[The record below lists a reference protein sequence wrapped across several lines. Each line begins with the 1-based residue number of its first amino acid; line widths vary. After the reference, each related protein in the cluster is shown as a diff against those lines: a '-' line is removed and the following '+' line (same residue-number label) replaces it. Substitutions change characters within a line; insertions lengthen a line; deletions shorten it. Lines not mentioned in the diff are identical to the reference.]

1 MARKNTIK
9 LLLINGSDN
18 DSERLVSLFRN
29 AGRVARAER
38 VRGAEHLNE
47 ALRESWDLLIADDRH
62 PDLNIETTLNEW
74 RRASVDFPAIVQ
86 RVDADLPALFA
97 AGAREVVAPEDEQRL
112 ILAALRELETVEL
125 RRQVER
131 LRERLQEAEQRNAL
145 LLGEA
150 DQAIAYVADGMIIGA
165 NPLFAERFGYADP
178 DELDCL
184 PIIDLIDPDHH
195 ESFKAQLKTG
205 AGDLPFRGLR
215 ADQES
220 FSARL
225 SLHGAYYDDEP
236 CIQLIVEQ
244 PAPATH
250 ETSAAAGVDA
260 DTGLCSRAAL
270 LRQISGAGCLL
281 LIGIDQFTALRRQLG
296 FGGGARLLTE
306 LAAFIAA
313 REALPGASLARL
325 GDDSLAVLAPRIDVE
340 QARAWAQQLCQDVEA
355 HIVDLGD
362 QSRQCTIS
370 IGIVGFDQHKMPE
383 ALLDEALAACEKV
396 REQAGDSGIGNGVS
410 VFESAHPAIEPGRF
424 GANSH
429 SLENALEQQR
439 FALLF
444 QPVISLRGATGEHY
458 EVLLR
463 MRGDTDELELPD
475 NFLDSLGVNAD
486 NAKLDRWILLEATKR
501 LAEHRARGNDT
512 RLIINLTVNA
522 LQDESLAGWLGVAL
536 KAAGLPGST
545 LLLQLR
551 EIDVSNYLLPARNF
565 AEAVCRLGCRFS
577 ISGFGQVPDPLKTLK
592 NLPAGWVQIDGAFTR
607 ALQTGGDA
615 QPLKALVS
623 AVGEQEIQV
632 IVPFVENAQVLAT
645 LWQVGADFI
654 QGHYLQAP
662 GRDMNYEFTD
672 IA

>member
-38 VRGAEHLNE
+38 VRGAEHLGE

-62 PDLNIETTLNEW
+62 PDLNIETVLSEW
-74 RRASVDFPAIVQ
+74 RGASVDFPAIVL
-86 RVDADLPALFA
+86 RADADIPALFA

-131 LRERLQEAEQRNAL
+131 LRERLQETEQRNAL

-150 DQAIAYVADGMIIGA
+150 DQAIAYVADGMVIGA
-165 NPLFAERFGYADP
+165 NPLFAEYFGYHET

-184 PIIDLIDPDHH
+184 PIIDLIDADDH
-195 ESFKAQLKTG
+195 ERFKAQLKTG
-205 AGDLPFRGLR
+205 SGDLPVRGLR
-215 ADQES
+215 GDGDT

-225 SLHGAYYDDEP
+225 RLHGAYYDDEP
-236 CIQLIVEQ
+236 CIQLIIEQ
-244 PAPATH
+244 PAPDAA
-250 ETSAAAGVDA
+250 SAPANAAIDT
-260 DTGLCSRAAL
+260 DTGLPSRAAL
-270 LRQISGAGCLL
+270 LEKLGGDGCLL
-281 LIGIDQFTALRRQLG
+281 LIGIDQFAALRRQLG
-296 FGGGARLLTE
+296 FSGGARLLAE
-306 LAAFIAA
+306 LAGFIAA
-313 REALPGASLARL
+313 QDQLAGGFMARL
-325 GDDSLAVLAPRIDVE
+325 GDDSLAVYAPRADIE
-340 QARAWAQQLCQDVEA
+340 QASAWARQLCQAVEA
-355 HIVDLGD
+355 HIVDLGG

-370 IGIVGFDQHKMPE
+370 VGIVYVDGAKTPE
-383 ALLDEALAACEKV
+383 TVLDEALTACEKV
-396 REQAGDSGIGNGVS
+396 RDLAGDNGVGNGVS
-410 VFESAHPAIEPGRF
+410 VFASTQATSESGADSSHRPG
-424 GANSH
+424 
-429 SLENALEQQR
+429 LDNALEQQR

-486 NAKLDRWILLEATKR
+486 NTRLDRWILLEATKR
-501 LAEHRARGNDT
+501 LAEHRAAGNDT

-522 LQDESLAGWLGVAL
+522 LQDDGLATWLGVAL
-536 KAAGLPGST
+536 KAAGLPGAA

-551 EIDVSNYLLPARNF
+551 EIDVINYLLPARNF
-565 AEAVCRLGCRFS
+565 AEAVRQLGCRLS
-577 ISGFGQVPDPLKTLK
+577 ISGFGQVPDPLKTLR
-592 NLPAGWVQIDGAFTR
+592 NLPTDWVQIDGAFTR

-623 AVGEQEIQV
+623 AVGEQDIQV
-632 IVPFVENAQVLAT
+632 VVPFVENAQVLAT

-662 GRDMNYEFTD
+662 SRDMSYEFTD